1 MPPSR
6 QIPLQFPEA
15 SLSFEDMAI
24 TGANRAICAA
34 IRNVER
40 WPYHAFCLIGT
51 AGSGV
56 STLARA
62 WARERDANYLT
73 REDLSKATDKALEAL
88 SQTDTVIDDVDQM
101 NRADR
106 LLFLLSAIKRNGHRA
121 LLAAHSAP
129 ASWSFQSPDLK
140 SRLHAAPL
148 AEIPSP
154 DEDLMRARLKRA
166 FARSVLKLP
175 ETVEDYLVTRLGLDY
190 SLIEHSVEILAGASG
205 ERPLTIPLAREI
217 LEEEKT

>member
-15 SLSFEDMAI
+15 SLSFDDMAI
-24 TGANRAICAA
+24 TDANRAICGA

-40 WPYHAFCLIGT
+40 WPYHAFCLFG
-51 AGSGV
+51 AMGGGV
-56 STLARA
+56 TTLARA
-62 WARERDANYLT
+62 WASERDAAYLGG
-73 REDLSKATDKALEAL
+73 EALSKLNDAKLEAL
-88 SQTDTVIDDVDQM
+88 SRNDVAIDDVDQM
-101 NRADR
+101 KRADR
-106 LLFLLSAIKRNGHRA
+106 LLFLLSALKRNGNRV

-129 ASWSFQSPDLK
+129 SSWQLRSPDLI

-148 AEIPSP
+148 AEIPAP
-154 DEDLMRARLKRA
+154 DEELMRARLKRA

-175 ETVEDYLVTRLGLDY
+175 KPVEDYLVTRLGLDY
-190 SLIEHSVEILAGASG
+190 SLIEESVEILAGASG

-217 LEEEKT
+217 LEEQQS

>member
-6 QIPLQFPEA
+6 QIPLQFPET
-15 SLSFEDMAI
+15 SLSFDDMAI
-24 TGANRAICAA
+24 TGANRAICGA

-40 WPYHAFCLIGT
+40 WPYHAFCLFGP

-62 WARERDANYLT
+62 WARERNADYVT
-73 REDLSKATDKALEAL
+73 GHDLSKASDKDLEAF
-88 SQTDTVIDDVDQM
+88 SQTDTVIDDVDQLG
-101 NRADR
+101 RADR
-106 LLFLLSAIKRNGHRA
+106 LLILLSAIKRNGNRV
-121 LLAAHSAP
+121 LLASHSAP
-129 ASWSFQSPDLK
+129 ASWQFQSPDLK

-148 AEIPSP
+148 AEIPAP
-154 DEDLMRARLKRA
+154 DEELMRARLKRA
-166 FARSVLKLP
+166 FSRSALKLP

-217 LEEEKT
+217 LEEENT

>member
-15 SLSFEDMAI
+15 SLSFDDMAI
-24 TGANRAICAA
+24 TGANRAVCAA
-34 IRNVER
+34 IRRVER
-40 WPYHAFCLIGT
+40 WPYHAFCLIGP

-62 WARERDANYLT
+62 WARDRDAAYLSAEQLSKIDLKAI
-73 REDLSKATDKALEAL
+73 EDLSRKDVA
-88 SQTDTVIDDVDQM
+88 IDDVDQI
-101 NRADR
+101 REAEG
-106 LLFLLSAIKRNGHRA
+106 LLMLLSAIKRNDHRV
-121 LLAAHSAP
+121 LLASHSAP
-129 ASWSFQSPDLK
+129 SSWHMQSPDLI

-148 AEIPSP
+148 AEIPAP
-154 DEDLMRARLKRA
+154 DEALMRVRLKRA
-166 FARSVLKLP
+166 FARSVLDLP
-175 ETVEDYLVTRLGLDY
+175 QSVEDYLVTRLGLDY

>member
-15 SLSFEDMAI
+15 SLSFDDMAI

-34 IRNVER
+34 IRHAER
-40 WPYHAFCLIGT
+40 WPYHAFCLIG
-51 AGSGV
+51 APGSGI
-56 STLARA
+56 STLGQA
-62 WARERDANYLT
+62 WARERDASYL
-73 REDLSKATDKALEAL
+73 LGEAL
-88 SQTDTVIDDVDQM
+88 SKTDDRKLETLSQKDVVVDDVDRM
-101 NRADR
+101 KRADR
-106 LLFLLSAIKRNGHRA
+106 LLFLLSAIQRNGRRV

-129 ASWSFQSPDLK
+129 SSWHFQSPDLN

-148 AEIPSP
+148 AEIPAP
-154 DEDLMRARLKRA
+154 DEDLMRARLRRA
-166 FARSVLKLP
+166 FARSVLELP
-175 ETVEDYLVTRLGLDY
+175 KTVEDYLVTRLGLDY
-190 SLIEHSVEILAGASG
+190 SQIEHSVEILAGASG

>member
-15 SLSFEDMAI
+15 SLSFDDMAI
-24 TGANRAICAA
+24 TGANRAVCAA
-34 IRNVER
+34 IRTVER
-40 WPYHAFCLIGT
+40 WPYHAFCLIGPT
-51 AGSGV
+51 GSGV

-62 WARERDANYLT
+62 WASERDGTYL
-73 REDLSKATDKALEAL
+73 RADELSKIDVKSIEEL
-88 SQTDTVIDDVDQM
+88 SAKDVVIDDVDQM
-101 NRADR
+101 KRAEG
-106 LLFLLSAIKRNGHRA
+106 LLMLLSAIKRNGHRV

-129 ASWSFQSPDLK
+129 ASWHVQSPDLV

-154 DEDLMRARLKRA
+154 DEELMRARLKRA
-166 FARSVLKLP
+166 FARSVLELP
-175 ETVEDYLVTRLGLDY
+175 ESVEDYLVTRLGLDY
-190 SLIEHSVEILAGASG
+190 SLIEHSAEILAGASG